1 VERSS
6 CAWVEVCTRSVSE
19 FEEDNLGEDNLGIG
33 EAKMKWRKDRDQSWV
48 SKESLR
54 VYGPM
59 LVLTLVG
66 FVVAFHFVKPAPPTH
81 LVIATGRTDGA
92 YYEFALRYRELLA
105 RRGITLEVRAT
116 SGSVENIHLLE
127 DPSKGVDVAFVQGG
141 TGGTARSG
149 ELASLASLYFEPLWV
164 FTRASL
170 RAEDMSGLRGRRL
183 AVGPEGSGTR
193 AIAEL
198 LLGANGIAANSTL
211 LLPLAGLEAAQALQA
226 GGVDAAFFVGSPQ
239 SSIVREAIRLQGIT
253 LMSFLRAD
261 AYARLH
267 PFLTKLVLP
276 QGTLNLPADLPP
288 RDTLLLAPAANL
300 VVRSDFHPALV
311 DLLLGVAAE
320 VHGGAGMFER
330 ALQFPS
336 PDYLEFP
343 LISEARRY
351 YRTGPSFLER
361 YLPFWAA
368 TLVDRTK
375 VMLLP
380 LITLLFPLFKVVPPA
395 YRWRIRAKIYRWYRD
410 LHAVDAAL
418 AERSNGSDLSD
429 LLKKLDR
436 IEAEVRRIVVPLSYS
451 ESHYN
456 LRLHINLLRS
466 EVRAAQAIFHDR

>member
-1 VERSS
+1 
-6 CAWVEVCTRSVSE
+6 
-19 FEEDNLGEDNLGIG
+19 
-33 EAKMKWRKDRDQSWV
+33 MKWRKDRDLSWV

-66 FVVAFHFVKPAPPTH
+66 FVVAFQFVKPAPPTH

-92 YYEFALRYRELLA
+92 YYQFALRYRELLA
-105 RRGITLEVRAT
+105 RRGISLEVRAT
-116 SGSVENIHLLE
+116 SGSVENIQLLE
-127 DPSKGVDVAFVQGG
+127 DPSKGVDVVFVQGG

-149 ELASLASLYFEPLWV
+149 ELVSLASLYFEPLWV

-170 RAEDMSGLRGRRL
+170 GAEDMNGLRGRRL

-198 LLGANGIAANSTL
+198 LLDANGIAADPTL

-226 GGVDAAFFVGSPQ
+226 GSVDAAFFVASPQ
-239 SSIVREAIRLQGIT
+239 SAILREAIRLQGVA
-253 LMSFLRAD
+253 LMSFQRAD
-261 AYARLH
+261 AYTRLY

-276 QGTLNLPADLPP
+276 RGTLNLQADLPP
-288 RDTLLLAPAANL
+288 RDMLLLAPAASL
-300 VVRSDFHPALV
+300 VVRNDFHPALV
-311 DLLLGVAAE
+311 DLLLGAATE

-336 PDYLEFP
+336 AEYLEFP
-343 LISEARRY
+343 LSSEARRY
-351 YRTGPSFLER
+351 FRSGPSFLAR

-368 TLVDRTK
+368 TLVDRMK

-380 LITLLFPLFKVVPPA
+380 LITLLIPLFKVVPPT
-395 YRWRIRAKIYRWYRD
+395 YRWRVRAKIYRWYRD
-410 LHAVDAAL
+410 LHAVDTAL
-418 AERSNGSDLSD
+418 AERPKGRDLSD
-429 LLKKLDR
+429 LLQELDR
-436 IEAEVRRIVVPLSYS
+436 IEAEVRRIVIPLSYS

-456 LRLHINLLRS
+456 LRLHIEWLRS
-466 EVRAAQAIFHDR
+466 EVRAAQSTIHDGA

>member
-1 VERSS
+1 
-6 CAWVEVCTRSVSE
+6 
-19 FEEDNLGEDNLGIG
+19 
-33 EAKMKWRKDRDQSWV
+33 MKWRKDRDQSWV
-48 SKESLR
+48 SKESLH

-92 YYEFALRYRELLA
+92 YYQFALRYRELLA
-105 RRGITLEVRAT
+105 RRGIQFEVRET
-116 SGSVENIHLLE
+116 SGSVENIQLLE
-127 DPSKGVDVAFVQGG
+127 DPSKDVDVAFVQGG

-149 ELASLASLYFEPLWV
+149 ELVSLASLYFEPLWV

-170 RAEDMSGLRGRRL
+170 GAEDMSGLRGRRL

-198 LLGANGIAANSTL
+198 LLGANGIATDSTF

-226 GGVDAAFFVGSPQ
+226 GGVDAAFFVASPQ
-239 SSIVREAIRLQGIT
+239 SAILREAVRLQGVT
-253 LMSFLRAD
+253 LMSFQRAD
-261 AYARLH
+261 AYTRLY

-276 QGTLNLPADLPP
+276 RGTLNLPADLPP
-288 RDTLLLAPAANL
+288 RDTLLLAPAASL
-300 VVRSDFHPALV
+300 VVRNDFHPALV
-311 DLLLGVAAE
+311 DLLLGAATE

-336 PDYLEFP
+336 AENLEFP
-343 LISEARRY
+343 LSSEARRY
-351 YRTGPSFLER
+351 FRTGPSFLAR

-368 TLVDRTK
+368 TLVDRMK

-380 LITLLFPLFKVVPPA
+380 LITLLIPLFKVVPPT
-395 YRWRIRAKIYRWYRD
+395 YRWRVRAKIYRWYRD
-410 LHAVDAAL
+410 LHAVDTAL
-418 AERSNGSDLSD
+418 AERPKGGDLSD
-429 LLKKLDR
+429 LLRELDR
-436 IEAEVRRIVVPLSYS
+436 IEAEVRRIVIPLSYS

-456 LRLHINLLRS
+456 LRLHIEWLRS
-466 EVRAAQAIFHDR
+466 EVRAAQSTLKEGA

>member
-1 VERSS
+1 
-6 CAWVEVCTRSVSE
+6 
-19 FEEDNLGEDNLGIG
+19 
-33 EAKMKWRKDRDQSWV
+33 MKWRKDRDLSWV
-48 SKESLR
+48 SRESLR
-54 VYGPM
+54 VYGPI

-92 YYEFALRYRELLA
+92 YYQFALRYRELLG
-105 RRGITLEVRAT
+105 RRGVRLEVRET
-116 SGSVENIHLLE
+116 SGSVENIQLLE
-127 DPSKGVDVAFVQGG
+127 NPGKGVDVAFVQGG
-141 TGGTARSG
+141 TGGTAKSG
-149 ELASLASLYFEPLWV
+149 ELVSLASLYFEPLWV

-170 RAEDMSGLRGRRL
+170 RAEDMSELRGRRL

-198 LLGANGIAANSTL
+198 LLGANGIPADSTL

-226 GGVDAAFFVGSPQ
+226 GSVDAAFFVASPQ
-239 SSIVREAIRLQGIT
+239 ASILREAVRLQGVS
-253 LMSFLRAD
+253 LMSFRRAD
-261 AYARLH
+261 AYTRLY

-276 QGTLNLPADLPP
+276 QGTLNLQADLPP

-311 DLLLGVAAE
+311 DLLLGAATE

-336 PDYLEFP
+336 AEYLEFP
-343 LISEARRY
+343 LSSEARRY
-351 YRTGPSFLER
+351 FRIGPSFLAR

-368 TLVDRTK
+368 TLVDRMK

-380 LITLLFPLFKVVPPA
+380 LITLLIPLFKVVPPT

-410 LHAVDAAL
+410 VHAVDIAL
-418 AERSNGSDLSD
+418 AERPKGSDLSD
-429 LLKKLDR
+429 LLKELER
-436 IEAEVRRIVVPLSYS
+436 IEAEVRRIVIPLSYS

-456 LRLHINLLRS
+456 LRLHINWLRGK
-466 EVRAAQAIFHDR
+466 VLAAQSTVHDGA

>member
-1 VERSS
+1 
-6 CAWVEVCTRSVSE
+6 
-19 FEEDNLGEDNLGIG
+19 
-33 EAKMKWRKDRDQSWV
+33 MKWWKDRGQSWV
-48 SKESLR
+48 SRDSLR

-66 FVVAFHFVKPAPPTH
+66 FAVAFYFVKPAPPTH

-92 YYEFALRYRELLA
+92 YYVFALRYRELLA

-116 SGSVENIHLLE
+116 SGSVENIQLLE

-149 ELASLASLYFEPLWV
+149 ELVSLASLYFEPLWV

-183 AVGPEGSGTR
+183 AIGPEGSGTR
-193 AIAEL
+193 AMAEL
-198 LLGANGIAANSTL
+198 LLGANGIAADSKL
-211 LLPLAGLEAAQALQA
+211 LLPVAGLEAVQALQA
-226 GGVDAAFFVGSPQ
+226 GSVDAAFFVASPQ
-239 SSIVREAIRLQGIT
+239 ASILRESVRLQDIV
-253 LMSFLRAD
+253 LMSFVRAD
-261 AYARLH
+261 AYTRLY

-276 QGTLNLPADLPP
+276 RGTLNLQADLPP
-288 RDTLLLAPAANL
+288 RDIVLLAPAASL
-300 VVRSDFHPALV
+300 VVRKDFHAALV
-311 DLLLGVAAE
+311 DLLLGAATE
-320 VHGGAGMFER
+320 VHSGAGMFER

-343 LISEARRY
+343 LSSEAQRY
-351 YRTGPSFLER
+351 FRSGPSFLAR

-368 TLVDRTK
+368 TLVDRMK

-380 LITLLFPLFKVVPPA
+380 LITLLFPLFKVLPPT

-410 LHAVDAAL
+410 VQAVDAAL
-418 AERSNGSDLSD
+418 AARPKGSELSD
-429 LLKKLDR
+429 LLKELER
-436 IEAEVRRIVVPLSYS
+436 IEGEVRRIVVPLSYS

-456 LRLHINLLRS
+456 LRLHISLLRS
-466 EVRAAQAIFHDR
+466 EVLAAQSTLHDGA